1 MNSNTRNNLYN
12 PVKKMIGKQDKR
24 ITNLVDNSKTYNQ
37 IDKEVVEKIQLTF
50 DPETGRLAGV
60 EGEDVLMVDLMYDAE
75 GRLESV
81 LDANK
86 VTDRA
91 IQYDLLFD
99 ANGRLEFVVPT
110 ILNEGTPPGFEEE
123 DDDVTDTTPPVTD
136 EEDIDLSPPTAG
148 TVGDYDWYTSNTEG
162 ERM

>member
-1 MNSNTRNNLYN
+1 MSSNTRNNLYN

-37 IDKEVVEKIQLTF
+37 IDKEVLEKIQLTYN
-50 DPETGRLAGV
+50 PETGRLAGV
-60 EGEDVLMVDLMYDAE
+60 EGEDVIMVDLMFDDN

-99 ANGRLEFVVPT
+99 AKGRLEFVVPT

-123 DDDVTDTTPPVTD
+123 DDDVTDTTPPTTD
-136 EEDIDLSPPTAG
+136 EEDIDLSPPTEG

>member
-1 MNSNTRNNLYN
+1 MSSNTRNNLYN
-12 PVKKMIGKQDKR
+12 PVKKMIGKQDKK

-37 IDKEVVEKIQLTF
+37 IDKEVVERIQLTF
-50 DPETGRLAGV
+50 NPETGQLAGV

-81 LDANK
+81 MDANK

-99 ANGRLEFVVPT
+99 TNGRLEFVVPT

-123 DDDVTDTTPPVTD
+123 DDDVTDTTPPATD
-136 EEDIDLSPPTAG
+136 EEDIELAPPTEG
-148 TVGDYDWYTSNTEG
+148 TVGDYDWYTSNSEG